1 MLQGSYTTFHLNM
14 ANGVAAVTFD
24 NPPLNLVT
32 PKMIEE
38 LTRLLSE
45 LQSDDTVRVV
55 TFESANPDFFI
66 GHADLNLFLSPRE
79 TVPPK
84 VNSLNPLQTVLETLR
99 TLPKATIAML
109 DGRAVGIGP
118 EFLTSCDMAFASDR
132 SILMQFEAAMGVL
145 PGATGSQRLP
155 RLLGRM
161 RALEVILGC
170 DEISADVAERYGF
183 INRAMPQAELRT
195 FVERLARRI
204 ATFPAEAIALN
215 KVAVDAADHLP
226 IHLGLLE
233 ETHTLNQTLVSGEAQ
248 RRMKA
253 FLDMGAQTVEF
264 EKNDFASSLDKLQ
277 SADLMKEISA

>member
-1 MLQGSYTTFHLNM
+1 MAHGAYTTFHKDVTK
-14 ANGVAAVTFD
+14 GVARIIFD

-32 PKMIEE
+32 PTMIEE
-38 LTRLLSE
+38 LTRLLDS
-45 LQSDDTVRVV
+45 LRSDDDVRVV

-66 GHADLNLFLSPRE
+66 GHADLNLFLAARD

-84 VNSLNPLQTVLETLR
+84 GNTLNPLQTLLETLR

-132 SILMQFEAAMGVL
+132 SILMQFEVAMGVL

-170 DEISADVAERYGF
+170 DEISANVAERYGF
-183 INRAMPQAELRT
+183 INRAMPQAELRP
-195 FVERLARRI
+195 FVERLACRI
-204 ATFPAEAIALN
+204 ANFPAEAIALN

-253 FLDMGAQTVEF
+253 FLDMGAQTVAF
-264 EKNDFASSLDKLQ
+264 EKNDFAASLDKLQ
-277 SADLMKEISA
+277 SA

>member
-1 MLQGSYTTFHLNM
+1 MPDKRYSTLRKQLDD
-14 ANGVAAVTFD
+14 GVATVTFD

-32 PKMIEE
+32 PEVIGELTLLLEE
-38 LTRLLSE
+38 LRT
-45 LQSDDTVRVV
+45 DDRVRTIV
-55 TFESANPDFFI
+55 FDSADPDFFI
-66 GHADLNLFLSPRE
+66 GHADLNLFLGPRDR
-79 TVPPK
+79 VPPK
-84 VNSLNPLQTVLETLR
+84 GNTLNPLQTLLETLR

-132 SILMQFEAAMGVL
+132 SVLMQFEVAMGVL

-170 DEISADVAERYGF
+170 DEIAADVAERYGF
-183 INRAMPQAELRT
+183 INRAMPVAELKP
-195 FVERLARRI
+195 FVKRLAHRI
-204 ATFPAEAIALN
+204 ATFPAQAIALT

-233 ETHTLNQTLVSGEAQ
+233 ESHTLNQTLVSGEAQ
-248 RRMKA
+248 RRMKS
-253 FLDMGAQTVEF
+253 FLAMGAQTVEF

-277 SADLMKEISA
+277 SS

>member
-1 MLQGSYTTFHLNM
+1 MLQSSYTTFHVQTVH
-14 ANGVAAVTFD
+14 GVAAVTFD

-32 PKMIEE
+32 PKMLEE

-45 LQSDDTVRVV
+45 LRSDDTVRVV
-55 TFESANPDFFI
+55 TFESANADFFI
-66 GHADLNLFLSPRE
+66 GHADLNLFLGPRE

-84 VNSLNPLQTVLETLR
+84 SNTLNPLQTLLEALR

-132 SILMQFEAAMGVL
+132 SILMQFEVAMGVL

-183 INRAMPQAELRT
+183 INRAMPQAELRP

-253 FLDMGAQTVEF
+253 FLNMGAQTVEF
-264 EKNDFASSLDKLQ
+264 EKNDFAASLDKLQ
-277 SADLMKEISA
+277 SA

>member
-1 MLQGSYTTFHLNM
+1 MPPGDPTTFRRSD
-14 ANGVAAVTFD
+14 ADGVARIVFD

-32 PKMIEE
+32 PTMIGE
-38 LTRLLSE
+38 LTRLFDNLR
-45 LQSDDTVRVV
+45 SDGAMRVV
-55 TFESANPDFFI
+55 VFESANPAFFI
-66 GHADLNLFLSPRE
+66 GHADLNLFLEPRD

-84 VNSLNPLQTVLETLR
+84 GATLNPLQFLLETLR
-99 TLPKATIAML
+99 TLPQATIGML

-132 SILMQFEAAMGVL
+132 SVLMQFEVAMGVL

-170 DEISADVAERYGF
+170 EEITADVAERYGLV
-183 INRAMPQAELRT
+183 NRTMPQAELRP

-204 ATFPAEAIALN
+204 ATFPAKAITLN
-215 KVAVDAADHLP
+215 KVAVDAAGDLP
-226 IHLGLLE
+226 LHQGLLE
-233 ETHTLNQTLVSGEAQ
+233 ETHALNQTLIGGEAQ

-253 FLDMGAQTVEF
+253 FLDLGAQTPEF
-264 EKNDFASSLDKLQ
+264 EKHRFAAALDKLQ
-277 SADLMKEISA
+277 A

>member
-1 MLQGSYTTFHLNM
+1 MPQNSYTTFHTR
-14 ANGVAAVTFD
+14 AAHGVATITFD

-38 LTRLLSE
+38 LTLLLSD
-45 LQSDDTVRVV
+45 LRTDDSVRVIV
-55 TFESANPDFFI
+55 FMSANPDFFI
-66 GHADLNLFLSPRE
+66 GHADLNLFLGARNV
-79 TVPPK
+79 VPPK
-84 VNSLNPLQTVLETLR
+84 ADTLNPLQTLLETLR

-132 SILMQFEAAMGVL
+132 SILMQFEVAMGVL

-170 DEISADVAERYGF
+170 DELSADIAERYGLV
-183 INRAMPQAELRT
+183 NRAMPQAELYP
-195 FVERLARRI
+195 FVERLAQRI

-264 EKNDFASSLDKLQ
+264 EKYHFASSLDKLQ
-277 SADLMKEISA
+277 SD

>member
-1 MLQGSYTTFHLNM
+1 MPTGEYTTFRR
-14 ANGVAAVTFD
+14 ADADGVASITFD

-32 PKMIEE
+32 PTMIGEINQLLGE
-38 LTRLLSE
+38 LAADGS
-45 LQSDDTVRVV
+45 VRVV

-66 GHADLNLFLSPRE
+66 GHADLNLFLGPRD

-84 VNSLNPLQTVLETLR
+84 ADTLNPLQTLLETLR

-118 EFLTSCDMAFASDR
+118 EFLTSCDMAFASYR
-132 SILMQFEAAMGVL
+132 SVLMQFEVAMGVL

-170 DEISADVAERYGF
+170 DELSADIAERYGL
-183 INRAMPQAELRT
+183 INRALPQAELQP
-195 FVERLARRI
+195 FVRRLARRI
-204 ATFPAEAIALN
+204 ATFPGEAIALN

-264 EKNDFASSLDKLQ
+264 EKNDFAASLDKLQ
-277 SADLMKEISA
+277 AA

>member
-1 MLQGSYTTFHLNM
+1 MTNYTTLRIEI
-14 ANGVAAVTFD
+14 AAGVATVTID
-24 NPPLNLVT
+24 NPPINLVS
-32 PKMIEE
+32 PVMIRE
-38 LTRLLSE
+38 LTRVLEE
-45 LQSDDTVRVV
+45 LRIDDRVRVI
-55 TFESANPDFFI
+55 TFESANSDFFI
-66 GHADLNLFLSPRE
+66 GHADLNLFLDLKAV
-79 TVPPK
+79 VPPK
-84 VNSLNPLQTVLETLR
+84 GNGLNPLQTLLETLR

-132 SILMQFEAAMGVL
+132 SVMMQFEVAMGVL

-170 DEISADVAERYGF
+170 DEVNADVAERYGL
-183 INRAMPQAELRT
+183 INRVLLQRDLKP
-195 FVERLARRI
+195 FVQRLARRI
-204 ATFPAEAIALN
+204 ATFPAEAIALS

-264 EKNDFASSLDKLQ
+264 EKNDFAAALEKLQ
-277 SADLMKEISA
+277 AD